1 MQRTLDLMTPEV
13 RANPY
18 PLYAELRRTGIRQ
31 VEPGGLWAVSRYD
44 DVVAVMKDP
53 RRFSSAGLAQGFRP
67 PWLPRNPIT
76 ESLVMKDPPAHARL
90 RGRVSRAFAPAA
102 ITALEPRI
110 RILADSLAEQLLRHK
125 GPVDFVAKFALRL
138 PISVLGL
145 ILGMEPEQYPL
156 LKQWA
161 DDLINL
167 PAGRHSPEE
176 QVRVRESLASLERCV
191 EELIE
196 ARRLAPR
203 NDLVS
208 ELLGPDADGSV
219 LSHDE
224 LTSFLFALL
233 PAGVE
238 TTVYLLANTLVVLSE
253 RPEERARVLAD
264 RSLIPRL
271 IEEVLRYEPPGH
283 SSLRLVTEETEIA
296 GVRLPRGA
304 VVVVLMAS
312 ALRDESHFP
321 QADQFLMDRER
332 SSHLAFGHG
341 VHYCLGAL
349 LARLE
354 ARLGLEALF
363 SRIQDFS
370 RANGELSWSPSL
382 IARGP
387 LALPLILSIRKDGRP
402 VEGEG

>member
-1 MQRTLDLMTPEV
+1 MHRTLDLMTPEA

-18 PLYAELRRTGIRQ
+18 PLYAELRQTGIRQ

-53 RRFSSAGLAQGFRP
+53 RRFSSAGLGRSFLP
-67 PWLPRNPIT
+67 PWLPRNPVT
-76 ESLVMKDPPAHARL
+76 EALVMKDPPAHTRL

-102 ITALEPRI
+102 MTALEPRI
-110 RILADSLAEQLLRHK
+110 RAIANGLAEHVLRHE
-125 GPVDFVAKFALRL
+125 GPVDFMAEFALRL
-138 PISVLGL
+138 PVSVLGL
-145 ILGMEPEQYPL
+145 ILGLEPEQYPR
-156 LKQWA
+156 LKEWA

-176 QVRVRESLASLERCV
+176 QARIRESLASLERCF

-196 ARRLAPR
+196 ARRGAPGD
-203 NDLVS
+203 DLVS

-219 LSHDE
+219 LSHEE
-224 LTSFLFALL
+224 LISFLFALL

-238 TTVYLLANTLVVLSE
+238 TTVYLLANSLVVLTE
-253 RPEERARVLAD
+253 RPEERARVLSD
-264 RSLIPRL
+264 RALIPRL

-283 SSLRLVTEETEIA
+283 SSLRLVMEETEIA

-304 VVVVLMAS
+304 IVVVLLAS

-321 QADQFLMDRER
+321 QADQFLMERER

-341 VHYCLGAL
+341 IHYCLGAL

-370 RANGELSWSPSL
+370 RASAELTWSPSL

-387 LALPLILSIRKDGRP
+387 LALPIHLVLNTPRHQSR
-402 VEGEG
+402 

>member
-53 RRFSSAGLAQGFRP
+53 RRFSSAGLAQSFLP

-76 ESLVMKDPPAHARL
+76 ESLVMKDPPVHARL

-102 ITALEPRI
+102 ISALEPRI
-110 RILADSLAEQLLRHK
+110 RTLADSLAEQLLRHE
-125 GPVDFVAKFALRL
+125 GPVDFMAEFALRL

-167 PAGRHSPEE
+167 PAGRQSPEE

-196 ARRLAPR
+196 ARRRIPR

-224 LTSFLFALL
+224 LMSFLFALL

-283 SSLRLVTEETEIA
+283 SSLRLVTEETEVA

-304 VVVVLMAS
+304 IVVVLMAS
-312 ALRDESHFP
+312 ALRDEGHFP
-321 QADQFLMDRER
+321 QADQFLMNRER

-363 SRIQDFS
+363 CRIQNFS
-370 RANGELSWSPSL
+370 RASGELTWSPSL

-387 LALPLILSIRKDGRP
+387 LALPLHLEPNTLHAESR
-402 VEGEG
+402 

>member
-1 MQRTLDLMTPEV
+1 M
-13 RANPY
+13 
-18 PLYAELRRTGIRQ
+18 
-31 VEPGGLWAVSRYD
+31 
-44 DVVAVMKDP
+44 
-53 RRFSSAGLAQGFRP
+53 AG
-67 PWLPRNPIT
+67 
-76 ESLVMKDPPAHARL
+76 
-90 RGRVSRAFAPAA
+90 
-102 ITALEPRI
+102 
-110 RILADSLAEQLLRHK
+110 
-125 GPVDFVAKFALRL
+125 FALRL
-138 PISVLGL
+138 PVSVLGL
-145 ILGMEPEQYPL
+145 ILGLEPEQYPR
-156 LKQWA
+156 LKTWA

-176 QVRVRESLASLERCV
+176 QLRVRESLASLERCF

-196 ARRLAPR
+196 ARRRTPGG
-203 NDLVS
+203 DLVS
-208 ELLGPDADGSV
+208 ELLGPDAEGSV
-219 LSHDE
+219 LSHEE
-224 LTSFLFALL
+224 LISFLFALL

-238 TTVYLLANTLVVLSE
+238 TTVYLLANTLVVLSD
-253 RPEERARVLAD
+253 RPEERARVLAN

-271 IEEVLRYEPPGH
+271 IEEILRYEPPGH
-283 SSLRLVTEETEIA
+283 SSLRLVTEETELA

-304 VVVVLMAS
+304 IVVVLLAS
-312 ALRDESHFP
+312 ALRDEGHFP

-370 RANGELSWSPSL
+370 RTSAELTWSPSL

-387 LALPLILSIRKDGRP
+387 LALPLHLAPNTPHHGTR
-402 VEGEG
+402 